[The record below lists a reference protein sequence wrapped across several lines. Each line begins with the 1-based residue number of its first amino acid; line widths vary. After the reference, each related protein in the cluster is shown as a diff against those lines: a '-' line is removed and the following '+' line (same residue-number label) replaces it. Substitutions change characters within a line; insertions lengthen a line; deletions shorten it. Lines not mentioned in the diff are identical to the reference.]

1 MCIPLSQK
9 WYTDICG
16 RELSSCVTVSF
27 KMKMQIAKREYH
39 EETGRLVR
47 KDKFRTEE
55 SKKEKAKVATA
66 EWRLRNPRAR

>member
-39 EETGRLVR
+39 EKTGRLVR

-55 SKKEKAKVATA
+55 EKKEQKKLNSVA
-66 EWRLRNPRAR
+66 WRKKNRPG